1 MSEGG
6 LWAVCKIAPFAHCG
20 HAQKIILFKL
30 KTGGANE
37 KQIENLYYLNFKP
50 MKKLNFLRKIIIC
63 LFLLSTIY
71 RTYGQNVVLSKNA
84 RISVL
89 TCGTGNESYSLFGHT
104 AIRVEDVVNNLD
116 IVYNYGAFDFDTP
129 NFVLKFTKG
138 DLNYFITNNRYV
150 DFINQYNYEKR
161 EVLEQELNISLALKQ
176 ELFDNLERSL
186 LSDERLYQYKFIDN
200 NCTSKVVDVINN
212 TLKSEVI
219 SKKTDTDKTYRS
231 ILFPYFD
238 NHFYEQLGTSIVFGT
253 KVDQMGTKIFL
264 PYELLESLK
273 RIQYQNQPLNNTPKI
288 IMAFEKEIPSSW
300 WNNCYTYLFFL
311 GLVLLL
317 NKKSVNFIYLLTM
330 GLLGGLFVFLGFYSF
345 HLELGYN
352 YNILLFNPLLFLLL
366 YFWSTKNSKWTYKLA
381 VFNILLLIL
390 YFFLIVTKAHL
401 LIVLPLVVTN
411 LVILIRLAI
420 KHKKRIPIII

>member
-1 MSEGG
+1 M
-6 LWAVCKIAPFAHCG
+6 
-20 HAQKIILFKL
+20 
-30 KTGGANE
+30 KT
-37 KQIENLYYLNFKP
+37 YPY
-50 MKKLNFLRKIIIC
+50 KKLLIC
-63 LFLLSTIY
+63 ILLLSSIFNSF
-71 RTYGQNVVLSKNA
+71 GQGVVLSKNA

-104 AIRVEDVVNNLD
+104 AIRVSDIENNLD

-129 NFVLKFTKG
+129 NFVLQFTKG
-138 DLNYFITNNRYV
+138 DLNYYITNNRYV
-150 DFINQYNYEKR
+150 DFINEYNYEKR
-161 EVLEQELNISLALKQ
+161 EVLEQELNIPVELKQ
-176 ELFDNLERSL
+176 ALFDNLERSL

-200 NCTSKVVDVINN
+200 NCTSKVVDVINK
-212 TLKSEVI
+212 TLKSKVI

-264 PYELLESLK
+264 PYELFESLK
-273 RIQYQNQPLNNTPKI
+273 RIQYQNQSLSNAPKT

-300 WNNCYTYLFFL
+300 WNNCYTYLLFL
-311 GLVLLL
+311 GLVIFA
-317 NKKSVNFIYLLTM
+317 NKKSVNYIYLLTIS
-330 GLLGGLFVFLGFYSF
+330 LLGLLFVFLGFYSS
-345 HLELGYN
+345 HQELGYN
-352 YNILLFNPLLFLLL
+352 YNILLFNPLLLIAL

-381 VFNILLLIL
+381 VFNILMLFL
-390 YFFLIVTKAHL
+390 YLFVMITKAHL

-411 LVILIRLAI
+411 LVVLIRLAI

>member
-1 MSEGG
+1 MKAN
-6 LWAVCKIAPFAHCG
+6 LLRIIFIAVV
-20 HAQKIILFKL
+20 
-30 KTGGANE
+30 
-37 KQIENLYYLNFKP
+37 
-50 MKKLNFLRKIIIC
+50 
-63 LFLLSTIY
+63 LLSTIFNSF
-71 RTYGQNVVLSKNA
+71 GQGVVLSKNA

-104 AIRVEDVVNNLD
+104 AIRVSDVENNLD

-129 NFVLKFTKG
+129 NFVLQFTKG
-138 DLNYFITNNRYV
+138 DLNYYITNNRYV

-161 EVLEQELNISLALKQ
+161 EVLEQELNIPLELKQ

-200 NCTSKVVDVINN
+200 NCTSKVVDVINK
-212 TLKSEVI
+212 TLKSKVI

-264 PYELLESLK
+264 PYELFESLK
-273 RIQYQNQPLNNTPKI
+273 RIQYQNQSLSNAPKT

-300 WNNCYTYLFFL
+300 WNNCYTYLLFL
-311 GLVLLL
+311 ALVIFV
-317 NKKSVNFIYLLTM
+317 NKKSLDYIYLLTIS
-330 GLLGGLFVFLGFYSF
+330 LLGLLFVFLGFYSS
-345 HLELGYN
+345 HQELGYN
-352 YNILLFNPLLFLLL
+352 YNVLLFNPLLLIAL

-381 VFNILLLIL
+381 VINILMLFL
-390 YFFLIVTKAHL
+390 YLFVIFAKAHL

-411 LVILIRLAI
+411 LVVLIRLAI

>member
-6 LWAVCKIAPFAHCG
+6 LWAVCKIAPFAPCG

-50 MKKLNFLRKIIIC
+50 MKLNLLRKIIVC

-71 RTYGQNVVLSKNA
+71 NTNGQNVVLSKNA

-104 AIRVEDVVNNLD
+104 AIRVEDVANNLD
-116 IVYNYGAFDFDTP
+116 IVYNYGAFDFGTP

-138 DLNYFITNNRYV
+138 DLNYFIANDRYV

-161 EVLEQELNISLALKQ
+161 EVIEQELNISVAHKQ
-176 ELFDNLERSL
+176 ALFDTLEQSL

-219 SKKTDTDKTYRS
+219 SKKTDTDKTYRT

-273 RIQYQNQPLNNTPKI
+273 RIQYQNQPLSNAPKT
-288 IMAFEKEIPSSW
+288 IMTFEKEIPSSW
-300 WNNCYTYLFFL
+300 WNNCYTYLLFL
-311 GLVLLL
+311 GIVVFV
-317 NKKSVNFIYLLTM
+317 NKKSVDYIYLLTTA
-330 GLLGGLFVFLGFYSF
+330 LLGLLFVFLGFYSL
-345 HLELGYN
+345 HHELEYN
-352 YNILLFNPLLFLLL
+352 YNILLFNPLLLLLL

-381 VFNILLLIL
+381 VLNIVMLFL
-390 YFFLIVTKAHL
+390 YLIVVITKAHL
-401 LIVLPLVVTN
+401 LIVLPLVFTN
-411 LVILIRLAI
+411 LVVLIRLAI

>member
-1 MSEGG
+1 
-6 LWAVCKIAPFAHCG
+6 
-20 HAQKIILFKL
+20 
-30 KTGGANE
+30 
-37 KQIENLYYLNFKP
+37 

-71 RTYGQNVVLSKNA
+71 STYGQNVVLSKNA

-116 IVYNYGAFDFDTP
+116 IVYNYGAFDFGTP

-161 EVLEQELNISLALKQ
+161 EVIEQELNIPLALKQ
-176 ELFDNLERSL
+176 TLFDNLERSL

-200 NCTSKVVDVINN
+200 NCTSKVVDVINK

-219 SKKTDTDKTYRS
+219 SKKTAADQTYRS

-253 KVDQMGTKIFL
+253 KVDQMGSKIFL

-273 RIQYQNQPLNNTPKI
+273 KIQYQKQSLSNAPKT
-288 IMAFEKEIPSSW
+288 IMTFEKEIPSSW
-300 WNNCYTYLFFL
+300 WNNCYTYLSL
-311 GLVLLL
+311 LVFVVFL
-317 NKKSVNFIYLLTM
+317 NKKSINYTYLLTIALL
-330 GLLGGLFVFLGFYSF
+330 GLLFAFLGFYSL
-345 HLELGYN
+345 HHELEYN
-352 YNILLFNPLLFLLL
+352 YNVLLFNPLLFLLL

-381 VFNILLLIL
+381 VLNILMLFL
-390 YFFLIVTKAHL
+390 YLIVIINKAHL

-411 LVILIRLAI
+411 LVVLIRLAI

>member
-1 MSEGG
+1 M
-6 LWAVCKIAPFAHCG
+6 
-20 HAQKIILFKL
+20 
-30 KTGGANE
+30 KT
-37 KQIENLYYLNFKP
+37 YPY
-50 MKKLNFLRKIIIC
+50 KKLFIC
-63 LFLLSTIY
+63 ILLLSSIFNSF
-71 RTYGQNVVLSKNA
+71 GQGVVLSKNT

-104 AIRVEDVVNNLD
+104 AIRVSDIENNLD

-129 NFVLKFTKG
+129 NFVLQFTKG
-138 DLNYFITNNRYV
+138 DLNYYITNNRYV

-161 EVLEQELNISLALKQ
+161 EVLEQELNIPLELKQ
-176 ELFDNLERSL
+176 ELFDNLEQSL

-200 NCTSKVVDVINN
+200 NCTSKVVDVINK
-212 TLKSEVI
+212 TLKSKVI

-264 PYELLESLK
+264 PYELFESLK
-273 RIQYQNQPLNNTPKI
+273 RIQYQNQPLSNAPKT

-300 WNNCYTYLFFL
+300 WNNCYTYLLFL
-311 GLVLLL
+311 ALVIFV
-317 NKKSVNFIYLLTM
+317 NKKSLDYIYLLTIS
-330 GLLGGLFVFLGFYSF
+330 LLGLLFVFLGFYSS
-345 HLELGYN
+345 HQELGYN
-352 YNILLFNPLLFLLL
+352 YNVLLFNPLLLIAL

-381 VFNILLLIL
+381 VFNILMLFL
-390 YFFLIVTKAHL
+390 YLFVMITKAHL

-411 LVILIRLAI
+411 LVVLIRLAI